1 MGGKKK
7 AKAKDLRAASIK
19 DEQLQKVQQIVN
31 MMNRGQMD
39 LGMLETRKHKLLHD
53 VAAIQDQLAVMQGEF
68 EKEYG
73 TYDINIQDGTINY
86 KEDEPSNS

>member
-1 MGGKKK
+1 MGKSKKK
-7 AKAKDLRAASIK
+7 VVDLKPEKISG
-19 DEQLQKVQQIVN
+19 EQLQEVQGIVN

-39 LGMLETRKHKLLHD
+39 LGILETRKHGMLHSI
-53 VAAIQDQLAVMQGEF
+53 ATIQDKLTVIQGEL
-68 EKEYG
+68 EKTYG